1 MQRLLGKSIIVFGS
15 ASGIGAASALRLGAE
30 GARVCLADVN
40 LDGAKAVAAEIVQ
53 KGGEAFAVACD
64 IADEASIK
72 SAVDAA
78 VATFGGLHGAH
89 INAAD
94 MRVINQ
100 DFDALEIDL
109 AVFDRTMSVNLRGH
123 LLCTRAVLP
132 HLLTKGRGSIVYTSS
147 PASDAGEPTRV
158 GYAVS
163 KAGINALMRH
173 VAARWGAAGI
183 TANCVSPGLT
193 MTASASAAVGEE
205 FKKAM
210 LARMA
215 NTRLGTPEDQAAMV
229 ALLMSEDGDW
239 INGQVIR
246 VDGGPMR

>member
-1 MQRLLGKSIIVFGS
+1 MQRLQGKSVIVFGS
-15 ASGIGAASALRLGAE
+15 ASGIGAASAQRMAQE

-40 LDGAKAVAAEIVQ
+40 VEGAQALAAEIV
-53 KGGEAFAVACD
+53 KAGGEAFAVACD
-64 IADEASIK
+64 ISNEASVK
-72 SAVDAA
+72 AAVDAA
-78 VATFGGLHGAH
+78 VGRFGGLNGAH

-100 DFDALEIDL
+100 DVDALEIDL
-109 AVFDRTMSVNLRGH
+109 GVFDRTMSVNLRGH

-132 HLLTKGRGSIVYTSS
+132 HLLSKGRGAIVYTSS

-158 GYAVS
+158 AYAVS
-163 KAGINALMRH
+163 KSGINALMRH
-173 VAARWGAAGI
+173 VASRWGAAGI

-193 MTASASAAVGEE
+193 LTASASAAVGDE

-229 ALLMSEDGDW
+229 ALLMSADGDW
-239 INGQVIR
+239 INGQIIR

>member
-1 MQRLLGKSIIVFGS
+1 MQRLLGKSIIVFGG

-40 LDGAKAVAAEIVQ
+40 FSGAEAIAADIVKA
-53 KGGEAFAVACD
+53 GGEAIAVACD
-64 IADEASIK
+64 ISDEASVK
-72 SAVDAA
+72 SAVDTA
-78 VATFGGLHGAH
+78 VAAFGGINGAH

-94 MRVINQ
+94 MRVISQ

-109 AVFDRTMSVNLRGH
+109 TVFDRTMNVNLRGH

-132 HLLTKGRGSIVYTSS
+132 HLLLKERGSIVYTSS

-173 VAARWGAAGI
+173 VASRWGAAGV

-193 MTASASAAVGEE
+193 LTASASAAVGED
-205 FKKAM
+205 FKSAM

>member
-1 MQRLLGKSIIVFGS
+1 MQRLQGKSVIVFGS
-15 ASGIGAASALRLGAE
+15 ASGIGAASAQRMAQE

-40 LDGAKAVAAEIVQ
+40 VEGAQALAADIVKA
-53 KGGEAFAVACD
+53 GGEAFAVACD
-64 IADEASIK
+64 ISDEASVK
-72 SAVDAA
+72 AAVDAA
-78 VATFGGLHGAH
+78 VGRFGGLNGAH

-100 DFDALEIDL
+100 DVDALEIDL
-109 AVFDRTMSVNLRGH
+109 GVFDRTMSVNLRGH

-132 HLLTKGRGSIVYTSS
+132 HLLSKGRGAIVYTSS

-158 GYAVS
+158 AYAVS
-163 KAGINALMRH
+163 KSGINALMRH
-173 VAARWGAAGI
+173 VASRWGAAGI

-193 MTASASAAVGEE
+193 LTASASAAVGDE

-229 ALLMSEDGDW
+229 ALLMSADGDW
-239 INGQVIR
+239 INGQIIR

>member
-1 MQRLLGKSIIVFGS
+1 MQRLKGKSVIVFGS
-15 ASGIGAASALRLGAE
+15 ASGIGAASAVRLAAE

-40 LDGAKAVAAEIVQ
+40 IDGAKGVATQIQ
-53 KGGEAFAVACD
+53 KTGGEAIAVACD
-64 IADEASIK
+64 IADEASVK
-72 SAVDAA
+72 AAVDS
-78 VATFGGLHGAH
+78 ATSVFGGLNGAH

-94 MRVINQ
+94 MQSINK

-109 AVFDRTMSVNLRGH
+109 AIFDRMMSVNLRGH

-132 HLLTKGRGSIVYTSS
+132 QLLKKGRGSIVYTSS

-158 GYAVS
+158 AYAVS
-163 KAGINALMRH
+163 KSGINALMRH
-173 VAARWGAAGI
+173 VASRWGAAGI
-183 TANCVSPGLT
+183 NANCVSPGLT
-193 MTASASAAVGEE
+193 LTASANAAVGED

-239 INGQVIR
+239 INGQIIR

>member
-1 MQRLLGKSIIVFGS
+1 LQGKSVIVFGS
-15 ASGIGAASALRLGAE
+15 ASGIGAASAQRMAQE

-40 LDGAKAVAAEIVQ
+40 VEGAQALAADIVKA
-53 KGGEAFAVACD
+53 GGEAFAVACD
-64 IADEASIK
+64 ISDEASVK
-72 SAVDAA
+72 AAVDAA
-78 VATFGGLHGAH
+78 VGRFGGLNGAH

-100 DFDALEIDL
+100 DVDALEIDL
-109 AVFDRTMSVNLRGH
+109 GVFDRTMSVNLRGH

-132 HLLTKGRGSIVYTSS
+132 HLLSKGRGAIVYTSS

-158 GYAVS
+158 AYAVS
-163 KAGINALMRH
+163 KSGINALMRH
-173 VAARWGAAGI
+173 VASRWGAAGI

-193 MTASASAAVGEE
+193 LTASASAAVGDE

-229 ALLMSEDGDW
+229 ALLMSADGDW
-239 INGQVIR
+239 INGQIIR